1 MPQEAKRKFLKVDVG
16 EVSLVDEPANETPI
30 AVMKRKETNM
40 TTPAEA
46 TNQEVPAA
54 EQSGD
59 TSTPVAKSQ
68 ESSDEETE
76 EVTVDASEDVIKRLT
91 TAVEALVEKNTEPTE
106 VEGASEDE
114 VEKAKGKT
122 DEEKAKKAAAL
133 TASLKKAGLAEAAIK
148 TALSAAGL
156 GGTTS
161 TQKSADEAPAVEKQ
175 EAAMDT
181 LEALGELITKA
192 KSFTPSRLAEL
203 QVASEKITGL
213 LAEINGETE
222 VKKAAE
228 VAEVV
233 EEAPATTEA
242 DVEKSKTPDMTDAVQ
257 AAVAKA
263 LAPIMEQL
271 ETIKKTRTPSTAAP
285 AGESTPE
292 PTEGTEVSVEK
303 NFWSGVF

>member
-1 MPQEAKRKFLKVDVG
+1 
-16 EVSLVDEPANETPI
+16 
-30 AVMKRKETNM
+30 M

-161 TQKSADEAPAVEKQ
+161 TQKSADEAPAVDVEENELVLLGCEVLEQ
-175 EAAMDT
+175 VVDDGVDGDRRVDGRHEHEGRREPIDVPVAGPLLDGPRRLVGEAEHLLAAIEREGVVLVGIELRLKVSPSEL
-181 LEALGELITKA
+181 LEARDAGELPLP
-192 KSFTPSRLAEL
+192 FRERRD
-203 QVASEKITGL
+203 GRD
-213 LAEINGETE
+213 
-222 VKKAAE
+222 
-228 VAEVV
+228 
-233 EEAPATTEA
+233 A
-242 DVEKSKTPDMTDAVQ
+242 DG
-257 AAVAKA
+257 
-263 LAPIMEQL
+263 
-271 ETIKKTRTPSTAAP
+271 R
-285 AGESTPE
+285 
-292 PTEGTEVSVEK
+292 
-303 NFWSGVF
+303 